1 MESEIHKAYRIADLI
16 LRYREN
22 TLSSAEAEELEY
34 WLPCR
39 RSTDNNWKF

>member
-34 WLPCR
+34 WLAGAQTTIG
-39 RSTDNNWKF
+39 SFN